1 MGKSQDLYVKAKS
14 IIPGGT
20 QLLSKRP
27 EMFLPNLWPSY
38 YKKSKGCEV
47 WDLDNNHYYDVGIMG
62 IGTCVLGY
70 ANDAVNDAVKDSI
83 DNGSMSTLNA
93 PEEVELAEKMLEIHP
108 WSDQVRFAKTG
119 GEAVT
124 VALRIARACTKK
136 TKIAFC
142 GYHGWHDWYLSAN
155 LNDEE
160 GLGGQLLPGLSVDGI
175 PKELKNT
182 AFPFNYG
189 NYEKFNEI
197 ISNFGNELG
206 VVIMEVQRYKTL
218 DIDFL
223 KHIRKVTE
231 DLGIVLIFD
240 EISSGFR
247 VNIGGMHLL
256 HGVNPDMAVFG
267 KALGNGFPISAILG
281 TATVMSSAQ
290 GTFIS
295 SSYWTERTG
304 YVAAL
309 KTLEFY
315 KEKNVIE
322 AISKTGMF
330 IRKGLTDIFDKTKL
344 NISVL
349 GGLDSVVA
357 MDIQEE
363 NPLLLKTIFIQE
375 MLDRGFLASNLIYV
389 SFAHTQ
395 DVIDKYLENALEVFQ
410 LIANNKDN
418 LDSLLKSEISHN
430 GFQRLN

>member
-1 MGKSQDLYVKAKS
+1 
-14 IIPGGT
+14 
-20 QLLSKRP
+20 
-27 EMFLPNLWPSY
+27 MFLPNLWPSY
-38 YKKSKGCEV
+38 YNKSKGCEV
-47 WDLDNNHYYDVGIMG
+47 WDLDGKHYYDIGIIG

-70 ANDAVNDAVKDSI
+70 ANDAVNDAVKNSI

-93 PEEVELAEKMLEIHP
+93 PEEVELAEKMLEIHT
-108 WSDQVRFAKTG
+108 WAGHVRFAKTG

-124 VALRIARACTKK
+124 IALRIARAHTQK

-142 GYHGWHDWYLSAN
+142 GYHGWHDWDLSAN

-322 AISKTGMF
+322 AISKTGMI

>member
-1 MGKSQDLYVKAKS
+1 MGKSQDLYEKAKI

-47 WDLDNNHYYDVGIMG
+47 WDLDNNHYYDIGIMG

-70 ANDAVNDAVKDSI
+70 ANDAVNNAVKDCI

-93 PEEVELAEKMLEIHP
+93 PEEVELAEKMIEIHT
-108 WSDQVRFAKTG
+108 WADRVRFAKTG
-119 GEAVT
+119 GESVT
-124 VALRIARACTKK
+124 VALRIARAYTKK

-155 LNDEE
+155 LNDED
-160 GLGGQLLPGLSVDGI
+160 GLGSQLLPGLSTDGI

-189 NYEKFNEI
+189 NYEKFDNI
-197 ISNFGNELG
+197 ISNFGSELG
-206 VVIMEVQRYKTL
+206 VVIMEVQRYKSL

-231 DLGIVLIFD
+231 DSGIVLIFD

-267 KALGNGFPISAILG
+267 KALGNGFPISAIIG
-281 TATVMSSAQ
+281 TEAVMSSAQ
-290 GTFIS
+290 STFIS

-315 KEKNVIE
+315 KEKNVIKV
-322 AISKTGMF
+322 ISKTGMF

-344 NISVL
+344 NISVS
-349 GGLDSVVA
+349 GGLDPVVA

-375 MLDRGFLASNLIYV
+375 MLHRGFLASNLIYV

-395 DVIDKYLENALEVFQ
+395 DIIDKYLENASEVFQ
-410 LIANNKDN
+410 LIASNKDN
-418 LDSLLKSEISHN
+418 LEALLKSEISHS

>member
-375 MLDRGFLASNLIYV
+375 MLDRGFLASNFIYV

>member
-189 NYEKFNEI
+189 NYEKFNKI

-206 VVIMEVQRYKTL
+206 VIIMEVQRYKTL

-267 KALGNGFPISAILG
+267 KALGNGFPIAAILG
-281 TATVMSSAQ
+281 TANVMSSAQ
-290 GTFIS
+290 STFIS

>member
-256 HGVNPDMAVFG
+256 HGVHPDMAVFG
-267 KALGNGFPISAILG
+267 KALGNGFPIAAILG
-281 TATVMSSAQ
+281 TANVMSSAQ
-290 GTFIS
+290 STFIS

-322 AISKTGMF
+322 AISKTGMI

-418 LDSLLKSEISHN
+418 LDSLLKSEISHS

>member
-1 MGKSQDLYVKAKS
+1 MGKSQDLYEKAKI

-47 WDLDNNHYYDVGIMG
+47 WDLDNNHYYDIGIMG

-70 ANDAVNDAVKDSI
+70 ANDAVNNAVKDSI

-93 PEEVELAEKMLEIHP
+93 PEEVELAEKMIEIHT
-108 WSDQVRFAKTG
+108 WADRVRFAKTG
-119 GEAVT
+119 GESVT
-124 VALRIARACTKK
+124 VALRIARAYTKK

-155 LNDEE
+155 LNDED
-160 GLGGQLLPGLSVDGI
+160 GLGSQLLPGLSTDGI

-189 NYEKFNEI
+189 NYEKFDNI
-197 ISNFGNELG
+197 ISNFGSELG
-206 VVIMEVQRYKTL
+206 VVIMEVQRYKSL

-231 DLGIVLIFD
+231 DSGIVLIFD

-267 KALGNGFPISAILG
+267 KALGNGFPISAIIG
-281 TATVMSSAQ
+281 TEAVMSSAQ
-290 GTFIS
+290 STFIS

-315 KEKNVIE
+315 KEKNVIKV
-322 AISKTGMF
+322 ISKTGMF

-344 NISVL
+344 NISVS
-349 GGLDSVVA
+349 GGLDPVVA

-375 MLDRGFLASNLIYV
+375 MLHRGFLASNLIYV

-395 DVIDKYLENALEVFQ
+395 DIIDKYLENASEVFQ
-410 LIANNKDN
+410 LIASNKDN
-418 LDSLLKSEISHN
+418 LEALLKSEISHS

>member
-1 MGKSQDLYVKAKS
+1 MGKSQGLYVKAKR

-47 WDLDNNHYYDVGIMG
+47 WDLDDNHYYDVGIMG
-62 IGTCVLGY
+62 IGTSVLGY
-70 ANDAVNDAVKDSI
+70 ANDAVNDAVKESI

-93 PEEVELAEKMLEIHP
+93 PEEVELAEKLVEIHP

-119 GEAVT
+119 GEAVA
-124 VALRIARACTKK
+124 VALRIARAFNKK

-182 AFPFNYG
+182 AFPFYYG
-189 NYEKFNEI
+189 NYEKFNKI
-197 ISNFGNELG
+197 ISNFGDELG
-206 VVIMEVQRYKTL
+206 VIIMEVQRYKTL

-223 KHIRKVTE
+223 KHIRKITK
-231 DLGIVLIFD
+231 DLGVVLIFD
-240 EISSGFR
+240 EVSSGFR

-256 HGVNPDMAVFG
+256 HGVHPDMAVFG
-267 KALGNGFPISAILG
+267 KALGNGFPIAAILG
-281 TATVMSSAQ
+281 TANVMSSAQ

-295 SSYWTERTG
+295 SSLWTERTG

-322 AISKTGMF
+322 AICKTGMY

-395 DVIDKYLENALEVFQ
+395 DIIDNYLENASEVFQ
-410 LIANNKDN
+410 LIASNKDN
-418 LDSLLKSEISHN
+418 LDSLLKSEISHS

>member
-223 KHIRKVTE
+223 KHIRKITE

-256 HGVNPDMAVFG
+256 HGVHPDMAVFG
-267 KALGNGFPISAILG
+267 KALGNGFPIAAILG
-281 TATVMSSAQ
+281 TANVMSSAQ
-290 GTFIS
+290 STFIS

-322 AISKTGMF
+322 AISKTGMI

-395 DVIDKYLENALEVFQ
+395 DIIDKYLENALEVFQ
-410 LIANNKDN
+410 LIASNKDN
-418 LDSLLKSEISHN
+418 LDSLLKSEISHS